1 MPVEK
6 QAVLW
11 GRHKTPSQWLP
22 PGRETGTGE
31 NTYAFAYGQPGHLR
45 GVRGEDTVTV
55 VTFREGRRGGRGTSE
70 RGPDFSWG
78 TLGGGSV

>member
-1 MPVEK
+1 MEK

-31 NTYAFAYGQPGHLR
+31 NTYAFAYGQPGHL
-45 GVRGEDTVTV
+45 GGGGGTV
-55 VTFREGRRGGRGTSE
+55 VTLREGRRGVRGTSE
-70 RGPDFSWG
+70 RGPGFSWG